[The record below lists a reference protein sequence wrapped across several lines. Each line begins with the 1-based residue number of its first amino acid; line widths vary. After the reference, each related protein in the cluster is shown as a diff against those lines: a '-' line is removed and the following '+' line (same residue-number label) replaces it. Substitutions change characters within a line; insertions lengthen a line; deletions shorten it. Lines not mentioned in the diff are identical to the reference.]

1 MADTDERAAVA
12 ERGAGRRAGCERSL
26 PERHRR
32 RDQRRGRRGGDGGG
46 PCGPAHRDRVDP
58 RDVPGRRDRGRRGG
72 RAQDGPRDGRRVGD
86 RPDRRHQQLRPRHP
100 RLGTRRS
107 RPSSTANRSPR
118 PPSRPRWATCT
129 PPTRTART
137 ATESRCAS
145 VTCLIHGGPR
155 WTRRCGGTST
165 PVTSTPP
172 PARRS
177 IVRRFSDLR
186 RFGAAQIVLP
196 TVAAGGL
203 EGTISNLRANPWDS
217 VAGVFMVRQAGE
229 SDGYRGEPLATRL
242 NRARRLERESPTTK
256 CSTRR
261 ARSRTRLRGR
271 LHCEESEATLTQT
284 AACRA
289 RAAPRGAV
297 VEDGRADEQRGA
309 DEQDEADLVEHGHR
323 EPRCR
328 FAERDGDARDEQH
341 DPEVDGHRP
350 RSHMQSPRSRSGHRA
365 RSPATAQ

>member
-1 MADTDERAAVA
+1 
-12 ERGAGRRAGCERSL
+12 
-26 PERHRR
+26 
-32 RDQRRGRRGGDGGG
+32 
-46 PCGPAHRDRVDP
+46 
-58 RDVPGRRDRGRRGG
+58 
-72 RAQDGPRDGRRVGD
+72 VGD

-100 RLGTRRS
+100 RLGTAVAAVVDGEPVAAATVAPALGDVYTADTDGAYRNGESMCVSDVSNPRRATVDPTLWWDFDS
-107 RPSSTANRSPR
+107 RDEYA
-118 PPSRPRWATCT
+118 AACE
-129 PPTRTART
+129 A
-137 ATESRCAS
+137 
-145 VTCLIHGGPR
+145 
-155 WTRRCGGTST
+155 
-165 PVTSTPP
+165 
-172 PARRS
+172 

-242 NRARRLERESPTTK
+242 NRARRLERESP
-256 CSTRR
+256 RR
-261 ARSRTRLRGR
+261 SARRGARDRGTRLRGR

-284 AACRA
+284 AACA
-289 RAAPRGAV
+289 RAPHREGAV

-341 DPEVDGHRP
+341 DPEVDGHIVLVHICSRP
-350 RSHMQSPRSRSGHRA
+350 GADPGTERAPQQQRSDDPQIDYAGTPVSERPDAPESSPVNRLV
-365 RSPATAQ
+365 PTAAASEVPIT

>member
-12 ERGAGRRAGCERSL
+12 ERAARGRRAGCERSL

-32 RDQRRGRRGGDGGG
+32 RDQRRGRRGDGGG

-100 RLGTRRS
+100 RLGTAVAAVVDGEPVAAATVAPALGDVYTADTDGAYRNGESMCVSDVSNPRRATVDPTLWWDFDS
-107 RPSSTANRSPR
+107 RDEYA
-118 PPSRPRWATCT
+118 AACE
-129 PPTRTART
+129 A
-137 ATESRCAS
+137 
-145 VTCLIHGGPR
+145 
-155 WTRRCGGTST
+155 
-165 PVTSTPP
+165 
-172 PARRS
+172 

-203 EGTISNLRANPWDS
+203 EGTISNLRANPGLRRRRVHGS
-217 VAGVFMVRQAGE
+217 AGRGKRRISRGTAGDTTQPG
-229 SDGYRGEPLATRL
+229 SSSRTGI
-242 NRARRLERESPTTK
+242 STTK

-261 ARSRTRLRGR
+261 ARSRDSTEGR

-289 RAAPRGAV
+289 RAAPRGRR
-297 VEDGRADEQRGA
+297 GRGWSRRRTA
-309 DEQDEADLVEHGHR
+309 
-323 EPRCR
+323 
-328 FAERDGDARDEQH
+328 
-341 DPEVDGHRP
+341 
-350 RSHMQSPRSRSGHRA
+350 RSRRA
-365 RSPATAQ
+365 GRS